1 MPSIWRW
8 ATYMY
13 RDGHLRYV
21 KEKITN
27 DLKIVR
33 INLKNGSFYG
43 KDFSEIFIKNNR
55 FFYRTN
61 YILQNELYFRTNF
74 LKNNDFF
81 LLKEQTKKMKKNN
94 QFENERIHFF
104 ND

>member
-81 LLKEQTKKMKKNN
+81 Y
-94 QFENERIHFF
+94 
-104 ND
+104 